1 METPLMELQRYKN
14 FDELANDLL
23 DLAKQVLPEQL
34 FYLSVFSNT
43 QQFILKLSNE
53 KANIHITEG
62 MVVDLNQSVCK
73 RIDFE
78 NNHALVYEDI
88 NEDCSIDEVKTLL
101 REVNIQSYLGIPIS
115 LTDGKKFGTLC
126 AVNDEASILDEK
138 SINVLQRIVRLF
150 SYYLELERFAWKDML
165 TDLYNRRYLSKYF
178 EDHQVQ
184 NGALFF
190 LDLDGFKKVNDGYGH
205 DTGDIVL
212 REVASRLS
220 AIVDEQKDAFAVR
233 LGGDEFILHFS
244 QTSNKKIWGE
254 MANRVISTLNTWDTP
269 YKVSASIGIVT
280 YEKDKVESLD
290 ILLRHADVAL
300 YDAKSAGKDTFK
312 FYE

>member
-1 METPLMELQRYKN
+1 METQLQELQRYKN
-14 FDELANDLL
+14 FDELANDVL
-23 DLAKQVLPEQL
+23 DLAKQVLPKQL

-53 KANIHITEG
+53 RANIHITEG
-62 MVVDLNQSVCK
+62 MVVDLDQSVCK

-78 NNHALVYEDI
+78 NNQALVYEDI
-88 NEDCSIDEVKTLL
+88 NKDCSIDEVKTLL
-101 REVNIQSYLGIPIS
+101 KEVNIQSYLGIPIS

-126 AVNDEASILDEK
+126 AVNDEVSILDEK
-138 SINVLQRIVRLF
+138 SIDVLQRIVKLF

-178 EDHQVQ
+178 EDYQIK

-205 DTGDIVL
+205 DAGDIVL
-212 REVASRLS
+212 REVASRLRN
-220 AIVDEQKDAFAVR
+220 IVDEQKDAFAVR

-244 QTSNKKIWGE
+244 QVFTKEEWSE
-254 MANRVISTLNTWDTP
+254 MANRVISALNTWDTP
-269 YKVSASIGIVT
+269 YKISTSIGIAT
-280 YEKDKVESLD
+280 YEEGSFVNLKT
-290 ILLRHADVAL
+290 LLQHADAAL
-300 YDAKSAGKDTFK
+300 YDAKSAGKNMFK
-312 FYE
+312 FHA